1 MGHKETL
8 GGDGY
13 VYYLD
18 SGDGIMGYGYVR
30 THQIIYIKCAVF
42 YVCINCTLIK
52 LLKKNNLPT

>member
-52 LLKKNNLPT
+52 LLKK